1 MKTVSKKLFGMLL
14 VLVLLVSAVPFQ
26 AFAENDCTVNADV
39 VLNGSTIASVTVTTT
54 ANVGDILNVQEDA
67 AVVSAIQSF
76 YGSDADGFS
85 VSSVTHNGSNVDGK
99 AVSVNGNMNLCRSAH
114 FECGFGKES
123 CTFKVI
129 DSCGDIVSDKI
140 LIFKRTRI

>member
-1 MKTVSKKLFGMLL
+1 MAEKSFNKKAGK
-14 VLVLLVSAVPFQ
+14 PFQ
-26 AFAENDCTVNADV
+26 LFNRVRAAFV
-39 VLNGSTIASVTVTTT
+39 I
-54 ANVGDILNVQEDA
+54 
-67 AVVSAIQSF
+67 
-76 YGSDADGFS
+76 
-85 VSSVTHNGSNVDGK
+85 GK
-99 AVSVNGNMNLCRSAH
+99 TYPAHSGVNGNMNLCRSAH